1 MRLLTRLAV
10 RMVPA
15 TLALL
20 LAAAP
25 VAECFT
31 PPPGAEMP
39 CCANMHHDE
48 ACGQA
53 GSAAECC
60 NHARTQ
66 DSNGVVVAK
75 HHEAPTAMVALLP
88 PVVIAPWLSQVP
100 VFRVFAVD
108 TGPPPRSTPLHIVL
122 SVFLI

>member
-1 MRLLTRLAV
+1 
-10 RMVPA
+10 
-15 TLALL
+15 
-20 LAAAP
+20 
-25 VAECFT
+25 
-31 PPPGAEMP
+31 
-39 CCANMHHDE
+39 MHHDE
-48 ACGQA
+48 TCGQA

-75 HHEAPTAMVALLP
+75 HEAPTVMVALLP

>member
-1 MRLLTRLAV
+1 
-10 RMVPA
+10 MVPA

-48 ACGQA
+48 TCGQA
-53 GSAAECC
+53 GGAAECC

-75 HHEAPTAMVALLP
+75 HHEAPTAMVALLL

>member
-1 MRLLTRLAV
+1 MLKRVAV
-10 RMVPA
+10 RIVPA
-15 TLALL
+15 TLALF

-31 PPPGAEMP
+31 PPRGAEMP

-48 ACGQA
+48 ICGQA

-75 HHEAPTAMVALLP
+75 RHEAPTVMVALLP
-88 PVVIAPWLSQVP
+88 PGIVAPWPSQVP
-100 VFRVFAVD
+100 RFRPIEFD
-108 TGPPPRSTPLHIVL
+108 TSPPPRSTPLHIVL
-122 SVFLI
+122 SVFRI

>member
-1 MRLLTRLAV
+1 LLTRLAV
-10 RMVPA
+10 RIVPA

-48 ACGQA
+48 TCGQA

-66 DSNGVVVAK
+66 DANGVVVAK
-75 HHEAPTAMVALLP
+75 HHETPTVMVALLP
-88 PVVIAPWLSQVP
+88 PVIVAPWLSQVP
-100 VFRVFAVD
+100 LFRPLEFD

>member
-1 MRLLTRLAV
+1 MLTRVAV
-10 RMVPA
+10 RLGPA
-15 TLALL
+15 ALAFL
-20 LAAAP
+20 LATAP

-48 ACGQA
+48 TCGQA

-60 NHARTQ
+60 NHARMQ
-66 DSNGVVVAK
+66 GAYGVIAAKHPDSPSSMVAVLSPVVA
-75 HHEAPTAMVALLP
+75 
-88 PVVIAPWLSQVP
+88 APWLSPVP
-100 VFRVFAVD
+100 QFRPLEFD